1 MKVADSVIIKFFVTV
16 NIMFFMVPS
25 FLSTET
31 MINYMCVLIYTV
43 SCRCFPRS
51 EVAASV
57 EYGFFILLLDCL
69 LQDFILSFLCQFVAD
84 SYRG

>member
-1 MKVADSVIIKFFVTV
+1 MKAAASVIIKFFVTV
-16 NIMFFMVPS
+16 NIMFIMVPS

-43 SCRCFPRS
+43 SCRCFPRP

-57 EYGFFILLLDCL
+57 WGVFLVVEGSVFDFF
-69 LQDFILSFLCQFVAD
+69 
-84 SYRG
+84 

>member
-1 MKVADSVIIKFFVTV
+1 MGSLCATISPQLRKTQRMKAADSVIIKFFVTV

-31 MINYMCVLIYTV
+31 MINYMCVLIYAV
-43 SCRCFPRS
+43 SCRCFPHS

-57 EYGFFILLLDCL
+57 WGFF
-69 LQDFILSFLCQFVAD
+69 
-84 SYRG
+84 

>member
-1 MKVADSVIIKFFVTV
+1 MKAAASVIIKFFVTV
-16 NIMFFMVPS
+16 NIMFFIVPS

-43 SCRCFPRS
+43 SCRCFPRP

-57 EYGFFILLLDCL
+57 WGFF
-69 LQDFILSFLCQFVAD
+69 
-84 SYRG
+84 